1 MSQETGEDQLIH
13 LNQLLMSQDE
23 ASQQN
28 QNYEYQS
35 PSTMTV
41 ADVYPEESFTVK
53 TFKAHPEWFGESG
66 IALLYALHGAQ
77 QNPSESYYM
86 MFDTFIRNRNQ
97 QIISDALLGKK
108 YSYLNDPNSIIT

>member
-77 QNPSESYYM
+77 QNPSAHRLRTNAETSL
-86 MFDTFIRNRNQ
+86 FLLPNWSVRLSIFIHT
-97 QIISDALLGKK
+97 D
-108 YSYLNDPNSIIT
+108 